1 MQETYF
7 CKKGILKKFFPIL
20 TWLPNYSGSTFK
32 SDFIAGITVSFL
44 LIPQGMAYALIA
56 GLPPIYGLYAA
67 LSPQIIYALL
77 GTSKQLAVG
86 PVAMDSLLVAAGLG
100 TISILGP
107 EEYIQSAILLAFL
120 SGTIQFLLGLFKMGF
135 LVSFLSKPLIK
146 GFTSG
151 AAIIIGLS
159 QVKHM
164 LGISLHQSNKI
175 QLFAISL
182 VNSEISIHFPTLMIG
197 VISIFILLIL
207 KKWTPKIPSA
217 LVVVILS
224 SLWVYF
230 GKQYQEGVAVVGLVP
245 GGLPS
250 FNTPNFNIETIKNL
264 IPISLTLAIVGYLES
279 ISISKTIAEKYK
291 YYQLNPNQELIA
303 LGSSNIIG
311 SLFQS
316 YPTTG
321 GFSRTA
327 VNDQAGAR
335 SGVASLICAL
345 VVAITVSFFT
355 QWFFYLPKAVLGS
368 IIIVAVIQLIDIKY
382 AIRLY
387 NSRKDEFAI
396 LLFTFILTLFVGI
409 SQGIIYGII
418 LSLLLLVYR
427 ASKPHYAFLG
437 RIGSTNYFQN
447 IERFPDE
454 VTVRED
460 LIILKFDAQLF
471 FGNIEFFKQL
481 VFDAVEKNSKKIK
494 GFIINARSINYID
507 STAAEELVVI
517 IKKLQKKDIRVM
529 IVGAIDPSRDII
541 INSKLI
547 DVLKRQNLFVTSGDA
562 TNSFD
567 GISKKTPLQKKLSRQ
582 YNPMD

>member
-507 STAAEELVVI
+507 STAAEELVLI

-529 IVGAIDPSRDII
+529 VVGAIDPSRDII

-547 DVLKRQNLFVTSGDA
+547 DVLKKQNLFVTSGDA

>member
-7 CKKGILKKFFPIL
+7 CKKDILKKFFPIL

-120 SGTIQFLLGLFKMGF
+120 MGTIQFLLGLFKMGF

-182 VNSEISIHFPTLMIG
+182 VNSEISIHFPTLIIG

-396 LLFTFILTLFVGI
+396 LLFTFILTLFIGI

>member
-100 TISILGP
+100 TINILGP

>member
-7 CKKGILKKFFPIL
+7 CKKSILKKFFPIL
-20 TWLPNYSGSTFK
+20 TWLPNYKGSTFK

-120 SGTIQFLLGLFKMGF
+120 MGTIQFLLGLFKMGF

-151 AAIIIGLS
+151 AAIIIGFS
-159 QVKHM
+159 QIKHI
-164 LGISLHQSNKI
+164 LGISLYQSNKI

-217 LVVVILS
+217 FVVVILS

-250 FNTPNFNIETIKNL
+250 FNIPNFNIETIKNL

-291 YYQLNPNQELIA
+291 YYQLDPNQELIA

-335 SGVASLICAL
+335 SGFASLICAL
-345 VVAITVSFFT
+345 VVAITISFFT
-355 QWFFYLPKAVLGS
+355 EWFFYLPKAVLGS
-368 IIIVAVIQLIDIKY
+368 IIIVAVIHLIDIKY

-387 NSRKDEFAI
+387 NSRKDEFAV
-396 LLFTFILTLFVGI
+396 LLFTFLLTLFVGI

-481 VFDAVEKNSKKIK
+481 VFDAVKKNSKKIK

-507 STAAEELVVI
+507 STAAEELVLI

-529 IVGAIDPSRDII
+529 VVGAIDPSRDII

-547 DVLKRQNLFVTSGDA
+547 DALKKQNLFVTSGDA

>member
-1 MQETYF
+1 
-7 CKKGILKKFFPIL
+7 
-20 TWLPNYSGSTFK
+20 
-32 SDFIAGITVSFL
+32 
-44 LIPQGMAYALIA
+44 MAYALIA

-100 TISILGP
+100 SIGILGP

-120 SGTIQFLLGLFKMGF
+120 MGAIQFLLGLFKMGF

-159 QVKHM
+159 QVKHI

-182 VNSEISIHFPTLMIG
+182 LNSEIPIHFPTLMIG
-197 VISIFILLIL
+197 LISILVLLIL
-207 KKWTPKIPSA
+207 KKLTPKIPSA

-230 GKQYQEGVAVVGLVP
+230 GKQYQEGVAVVGDVP

-291 YYQLNPNQELIA
+291 YYQLDPNQELIA

-335 SGVASLICAL
+335 SSVASLICAL
-345 VVAITVSFFT
+345 VVAITLSFFT

-368 IIIVAVIQLIDIKY
+368 IIIVAVIQLIDLKY

-387 NSRKDEFAI
+387 NSRKDEFAV
-396 LLFTFILTLFVGI
+396 LLFTFLLTLFVGI

-481 VFDAVEKNSKKIK
+481 VFDAVEKKSKKIK

-507 STAAEELVVI
+507 STAAEELVLI

-529 IVGAIDPSRDII
+529 VVGAIDPSRDII

-547 DVLKRQNLFVTSGDA
+547 DVLKKQNLFVTSGDA

-567 GISKKTPLQKKLSRQ
+567 GVSKKTPLQKKLSRQ

>member
-197 VISIFILLIL
+197 VISIFFLLIL

-250 FNTPNFNIETIKNL
+250 YNTPNFNIETIKNL